1 MVVMVVFKIDGLR
14 GTSKDQNRETK
25 YTLPTSENAYLVIRV
40 SFHWHNFLHL
50 ASLPLLPSAHAGVA
64 PTESYKFMS

>member
-1 MVVMVVFKIDGLR
+1 LGAAGILISLLGYTMVVMVVLKIDGLR

-25 YTLPTSENAYLVIRV
+25 YTLPTSEKAYLVIRV

-50 ASLPLLPSAHAGVA
+50 PS
-64 PTESYKFMS
+64 